1 MIFGHTDS
9 RGSNEYNKALSL
21 RRIDAVKKYLMADGF
36 SEGLVN
42 NEKAFGESM
51 PVVNDEGNE
60 EKGATNRRVEIVW
73 QTAPASRVT
82 DTAEAKANAV
92 PEQKFI
98 QELIEDSTTKKG
110 TALTLNSL
118 YFIGGRHRIL
128 SSSLPQLQSLLSA
141 MKNNPKLKISIEGH
155 ICCLPGDTDG
165 LDFDTQTED
174 LSYQRAKAVYEYLVY
189 AGIAEKRVKFK
200 GLGHSVPLY
209 PFPEKNEDEKTAN
222 RRVEVR
228 ILDK

>member
-1 MIFGHTDS
+1 MISGHTDS
-9 RGSNEYNKALSL
+9 RGSDALNKALSR
-21 RRIDAVKKYLMADGF
+21 RRIESVRKYLMADGF
-36 SEGLVN
+36 SENLVN
-42 NEKAFGESM
+42 NEKAFGETM

-60 EKGATNRRVEIVW
+60 EKGAANRRVEIVW
-73 QTAPASRVT
+73 QTVPASRVT
-82 DTAEAKANAV
+82 DTAEAKAGAV

-98 QELIEDSTTKKG
+98 QELIEDPAIKKG
-110 TALTLNSL
+110 ATLTLNNL

-128 SSSLPQLQSLLSA
+128 PSSLPQLQSLLSA

-155 ICCLPGDTDG
+155 ICCLPDETDG

-189 AGIAEKRVKFK
+189 SGIAEKRVKFK
-200 GLGHSVPLY
+200 GLGHSRPLY
-209 PFPEKNEDEKTAN
+209 PFPEKNEDEKIAN